1 MSEVRMY
8 REMDDRARQAEQD
21 QMRADAEANARKK
34 KADEEAEEQRLR
46 ALKAENLQILDGLA
60 QKRQREKDKKARDA
74 QRMSDWPE
82 DERSRKEC
90 EDRERA
96 IEHNAKCKQARE
108 EMQAAQEAA
117 AARKKALQ
125 EAERAYVMEQQQ
137 RMDDAVAAGRQ
148 GIMDR
153 MAQIEK
159 NTATIGK
166 EIAERDAKAERE
178 LQEKIRR
185 VQEQSDREA
194 KEDAERRKATR
205 DRNISEMLAS
215 LDDQCQK
222 RAEDAVAVKEADRQQ
237 AKVWKDQY
245 EEGLAKDRAE
255 AEKRRLARDSLDAT
269 LIDQMRVQVAVHPEN
284 FGITDKS
291 KNLDVAYNRMM
302 YEQMHKE
309 GFMAE
314 TTENMLV
321 DAREKEARKKEIAL
335 AHATPYSAT
344 CGSQDV

>member
-1 MSEVRMY
+1 M
-8 REMDDRARQAEQD
+8 
-21 QMRADAEANARKK
+21 
-34 KADEEAEEQRLR
+34 
-46 ALKAENLQILDGLA
+46 
-60 QKRQREKDKKARDA
+60 
-74 QRMSDWPE
+74 
-82 DERSRKEC
+82 
-90 EDRERA
+90 
-96 IEHNAKCKQARE
+96 AK
-108 EMQAAQEAA
+108 
-117 AARKKALQ
+117 
-125 EAERAYVMEQQQ
+125 
-137 RMDDAVAAGRQ
+137 
-148 GIMDR
+148 
-153 MAQIEK
+153 IEK

-215 LDDQCQK
+215 LGEQCQK

-245 EEGLAKDRAE
+245 EQGLAKDRAE

-269 LIDQMRVQVAVHPEN
+269 LIDQMRSQVAVHPGN

-291 KNLDVAYNRMM
+291 QNLDVAYNRMM

-309 GFMAE
+309 GFMPSI
-314 TTENMLV
+314 TEKMLA
-321 DAREKEARKKEIAL
+321 DTRENEARKKEIAL
-335 AHATPYSAT
+335 AHSTPYR
-344 CGSQDV
+344 